1 MPTGRPP
8 RQTRRRRGAAAGFA
22 YLGLLWMLAVT
33 AAGLAVVGESWTQAA
48 RRERERELIFRG
60 EQIRSAIDRY
70 RRAIPTRSEWP
81 KSLDEL
87 VEDRR
92 EDQTRHHLRRRF
104 EDPFGPSA
112 GWGEIR
118 DVEGGLIGVHS
129 RSSLRPLSRWPRE
142 GAHSA
147 VARKLSDWRFVV
159 VEATDTDTEATPE
172 AAQAAAARVPA
183 MGRPR

>member
-1 MPTGRPP
+1 MPIGRPP
-8 RQTRRRRGAAAGFA
+8 RQARPRRDAVRGFA

-33 AAGLAVVGESWTQAA
+33 ATGLAVVGESWTQAA
-48 RRERERELIFRG
+48 RRERERELISRG

-92 EDQTRHHLRRRF
+92 EDETRHHLRRRF
-104 EDPFGPSA
+104 EDPFEPSA

-118 DVEGGLIGVHS
+118 DLEGGLIGVHS
-129 RSSLRPLSRWPRE
+129 RSSLPPLSRWPRQ
-142 GAHSA
+142 GTHA
-147 VARKLSDWRFVV
+147 VAARKLSDWRFVV
-159 VEATDTDTEATPE
+159 VDVTDTHTTPE
-172 AAQAAAARVPA
+172 AAQDAAARVPA
-183 MGRPR
+183 MEGLR

>member
-1 MPTGRPP
+1 
-8 RQTRRRRGAAAGFA
+8 
-22 YLGLLWMLAVT
+22 MLAVT

-92 EDQTRHHLRRRF
+92 EDETRHHLRRRF
-104 EDPFGPSA
+104 EDPFGPSE

-129 RSSLRPLSRWPRE
+129 RSSLPPLSRWPRE
-142 GAHSA
+142 ATHA
-147 VARKLSDWRFVV
+147 AAARKLSDWRFVV
-159 VEATDTDTEATPE
+159 AEATDTDATPV
-172 AAQAAAARVPA
+172 AAQAAAARMPA

>member
-1 MPTGRPP
+1 MRTGRPLRRT
-8 RQTRRRRGAAAGFA
+8 RQHRGGFA

-60 EQIRSAIDRY
+60 EQIRTAIDRY

-92 EDQTRHHLRRRF
+92 KSEVRHHLRRRF
-104 EDPFGPSA
+104 EDPFGSA
-112 GWGEIR
+112 DGWAEIR
-118 DVEGGLIGVHS
+118 DPTGGLIGVHS
-129 RSSLRPLSRWPRE
+129 RTNLPPLSRWPRDA
-142 GAHSA
+142 GHAGM
-147 VARKLSDWRFVV
+147 ARRLSDWRFVV
-159 VEATDTDTEATPE
+159 VDADESNAVPSPLQAGQSVVPTMEA
-172 AAQAAAARVPA
+172 
-183 MGRPR
+183 PR